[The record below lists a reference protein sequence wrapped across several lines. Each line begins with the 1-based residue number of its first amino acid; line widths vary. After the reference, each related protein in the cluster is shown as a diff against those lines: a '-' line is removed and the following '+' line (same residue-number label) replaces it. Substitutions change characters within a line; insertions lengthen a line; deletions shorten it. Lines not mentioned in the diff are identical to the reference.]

1 MRNRLKAVM
10 MLMVALMSVLL
21 LGCQKQEETT
31 EQTGTQQT
39 QPQSGN

>member
-1 MRNRLKAVM
+1 MRNRLKAVL
-10 MLMVALMSVLL
+10 MLVVALLSVALF
-21 LGCQKQEETT
+21 GCQKQEETT